1 MNAHA
6 KLSVEL
12 AKWDWLR
19 PHLQAED
26 FDAVALMTAL
36 ESETNIPE
44 CLLELG
50 EAALEADA
58 LAAAARARAKQITE
72 RASRH
77 EIKSEKLRR
86 VILNAMIQANITEP
100 IRGDNLT
107 LSKRPRG
114 RELIVTDV
122 AKIPKE
128 YFDDADPKLNKRRLR
143 DAMADQGK
151 VVEGAQLDNGGF
163 SVAIL
168 TR

>member
-1 MNAHA
+1 MNTQT
-6 KLSVEL
+6 KLSIEL
-12 AKWDWLR
+12 GKWAWLR
-19 PHLQAED
+19 GHLEAEE

-36 ESETNIPE
+36 ESETDVAE
-44 CLLELG
+44 CLLELA

-77 EIKSEKLRR
+77 EIKGEKLRR
-86 VILNAMIQANITEP
+86 VILNAMIQANITKP

-107 LSKRPRG
+107 LSKRSRG

-122 AKIPKE
+122 TKIPKE

-151 VVEGAQLDNGGF
+151 VVDGAQLDNGGA